1 MRLTRLDLLRYGH
14 LSDVALEFPE
24 DAALHVVHGANEAGK
39 STALA
44 AIADALFGFGHR
56 TDFDFLHGAPH
67 LRIGFAVLA
76 RDGTRGKFVRRK
88 GRRDTLRDAA
98 DAIVSEDALARF
110 LGGASRELFERSFG
124 LGGARLRAGAQ
135 ELLRSGGDAGE
146 SLLAGAGLLNLRTA
160 LNALDDEA
168 KSLVGDGRGKRRLS
182 EAVDTWRMA
191 QRAIDERA
199 VAPRAWQEADA
210 AHTEA
215 DAELASV
222 QAAIRALTIEDSR
235 LQRVRR
241 VAPRLAE
248 LDAAH
253 AALALV
259 ADAPQLPSDTESVRQ
274 HAIAARRDAKRDV
287 ERETADATRLAEA
300 LAALS
305 HDAAALAMQEAI
317 DALAARRSVVLQA
330 AEDVP
335 KVRGKIAAHRTK
347 AADALED
354 LGVSLAPEA
363 ARDGVPP
370 VSVRRAVQRL
380 ISQRAALA
388 ATASA
393 AGQGLAAAQRRRD
406 QAAAKLLA
414 TPAPPSPE
422 MLRRTIDEMRGE
434 GPLDTELERAARTLA
449 DAERAAD
456 AALATLPL
464 WRGDMDRL
472 RACRLPLP
480 ADMSGG
486 AARLDAAADAL
497 ADERD
502 ASVRLLAEIATLE
515 AEISRLGRGETV
527 ATPDIVTSARSAR
540 DRVWRLLRRMYEG
553 GPDPDAAELVG
564 LPSGPL
570 PDAFE
575 TLRDRADHL
584 ADKRADDAQR
594 VADFLTATA
603 RLDLLLRRR
612 AGSDAALAAAQ
623 GAVSD
628 AAAAWRELWAPAGLI
643 PEGPMAMTEWRRCR
657 DDVLRLAE
665 TASQARGRHDDVA
678 ARRGRAMTALA
689 ALLSAEEHDT
699 LAALLLRAETACNA
713 AEAAVAAFRA
723 RAEALAREEAHLPEL
738 QDASNA
744 ATVALAAWQHG
755 WASAVTAL
763 GLTEDASIETAEA
776 ALDAWRRIAEVAPA
790 WREDDQRVAD
800 MAASVDRFAA
810 DVRGVLAG
818 LAELASDE
826 PTPVT
831 AARLARRLSDA
842 RKAADDATELTGRI
856 ASHETSAADAG
867 RRLRAAEEVLAT
879 LRALAGAADDV
890 ELEHAIER
898 ARQRDAAA
906 GDITRIR
913 AAISAQGDG
922 RTEDALRAEVAGV
935 DADVVVARIDEIARE
950 LITLGERRES
960 LSAERTRTEARLA
973 EMRNG
978 WDAAAKAQE
987 AEDALADA
995 LAAADRYA
1003 RLHVA
1008 RTLLRFGIDR
1018 FRSEQQ
1024 GPMLRAAGAHFALLT
1039 GGRYVRLGV
1048 GEDSAGRAVL
1058 LAIRDDGVTECPV
1071 EALSEGA
1078 RDQLYLSLRAAA
1090 IESHAAKAEPLPFIA
1105 DDLLVNFDDAR
1116 AAAGVALLA
1125 RLGQTS
1131 QVILFT
1137 HHDHIAALAAGQA
1150 GVAVQRMPAL
1160 ISADNVRVTA
1170 TAAG

>member
-1 MRLTRLDLLRYGH
+1 MKLTRLDLLRYGH

-56 TDFDFLHGAPH
+56 TDFDFLHGAPQ
-67 LRIGFAVLA
+67 LRVGFTLLA

-98 DAIVSEDALARF
+98 DAIVSEDALVRF

-135 ELLRSGGDAGE
+135 ELLLSGGDAGE

-160 LNALDDEA
+160 VNALDDEA
-168 KSLVGDGRGKRRLS
+168 KSLVGDGRGRRRLS
-182 EAVDTWRMA
+182 EAVDAWRMA

-210 AHTEA
+210 AHR
-215 DAELASV
+215 DAEAALASV

-241 VAPRLAE
+241 VAPLLAE

-259 ADAPQLPSDTESVRQ
+259 AVAPQLPSDTESVRQ
-274 HAIAARRDAKRDV
+274 DAIAARRDAARDV

-300 LAALS
+300 LAVLSQDAGALT
-305 HDAAALAMQEAI
+305 MQEAI
-317 DALAARRSVVLQA
+317 DALVSRRAVVLQA
-330 AEDVP
+330 VDDVP
-335 KVRGKIAAHRTK
+335 KVRGKIAAHRAK

-363 ARDGVPP
+363 ARDGLPP
-370 VSVRRAVQRL
+370 VGVRRAVQRL

-393 AGQGLAAAQRRRD
+393 AGRSLAAAQRRRD
-406 QAAAKLLA
+406 QAASALQA

-422 MLRRTIDEMRGE
+422 LLRRTIDEMRGE
-434 GPLDTELERAARTLA
+434 GPLDTERERAARALA

-456 AALATLPL
+456 AALAALPI
-464 WRGDMDRL
+464 WHGDMADL

-480 ADMSGG
+480 VDMAGG
-486 AARLDAAADAL
+486 AARLDAAAKAL

-502 ASVRLLAEIATLE
+502 ASARLLAEIATLE
-515 AEISRLGRGETV
+515 EDVSRLGRGETV
-527 ATPDIVTSARSAR
+527 PTPDTVTAARSAR
-540 DRVWRLLRRMYEG
+540 DRVWRLLRRMFDG
-553 GPDPDAAELVG
+553 GPPPDAAEVAG

-570 PDAFE
+570 TDAFE
-575 TLRDRADHL
+575 ALRDHADRL
-584 ADKRADDAQR
+584 ADRRADDAQR
-594 VADFLTATA
+594 IADFLSATA
-603 RLDLLLRRR
+603 RLDLLRRRR
-612 AGSDAALAAAQ
+612 AESEAALASAQAA
-623 GAVSD
+623 ATD
-628 AAAAWRELWAPAGLI
+628 AAASWRELWAPAGLI
-643 PEGPMAMTEWRRCR
+643 PEGPMAMTEWRRGR

-665 TASQARGRHDDVA
+665 SASQARRHYDDVE
-678 ARRGRAMTALA
+678 ARRTRAMTAVA
-689 ALLSAEEHDT
+689 ALLSAKEHDS
-699 LAALLLRAETACNA
+699 LAALLLRAETECNT

-744 ATVALAAWQHG
+744 ATAALATWKHG
-755 WASAVTAL
+755 WATAVTAL
-763 GLTEDASIETAEA
+763 GLAQDASTEAAEA

-790 WREDDQRVAD
+790 WREDEQRVAD
-800 MAASVDRFAA
+800 MGASIDAFANN
-810 DVRGVLAG
+810 VRGVQAR
-818 LAELASDE
+818 LAEAASDE
-826 PTPVT
+826 PAPVT
-831 AARLARRLSDA
+831 AARLARRLGDA
-842 RKAADDATELTGRI
+842 RKAADDAAELTSRI
-856 ASHETSAADAG
+856 ATHEAAAADAG
-867 RRLRAAEEVLAT
+867 RSLRAAEEVLAT
-879 LRALAGAADDV
+879 LRSLAGAADDV
-890 ELEHAIER
+890 ELEQAIER
-898 ARQRDAAA
+898 AKQRDAAA
-906 GDITRIR
+906 GEIARIR
-913 AAISAQGDG
+913 QALLAQGDG
-922 RTEDALRAEVAGV
+922 RTEDALRAEVAGF
-935 DADVVVARIDEIARE
+935 DPDVVVARIDEIARE
-950 LITLGERRES
+950 LTTLGERRES
-960 LSAERTRTEARLA
+960 LSAERTRAEAKLA
-973 EMRNG
+973 EMRIG
-978 WDAAAKAQE
+978 GDATTKAQE

-995 LAAADRYA
+995 IAAAERYA

-1008 RTLLRFGIDR
+1008 RALLRFGIDR

-1039 GGRYVRLGV
+1039 DGRYVRLGV
-1048 GEDSAGRAVL
+1048 GEDGSGRTVL
-1058 LAIRDDGVTECPV
+1058 LAIRDDGATECPV

-1078 RDQLYLSLRAAA
+1078 RDQLYLALRVAA
-1090 IESHAAKAEPLPFIA
+1090 IEDHARKAEPLPFIA

-1116 AAAGVALLA
+1116 AAAGIALLA
-1125 RLGQTS
+1125 ELGRTT

-1137 HHDHIAALAAGQA
+1137 HHDHIAALAAGRA
-1150 GVAVQRMPAL
+1150 GVAVQRLPAMAAL
-1160 ISADNVRVTA
+1160 PAPPVAAD
-1170 TAAG
+1170 AAD